1 MLVVFYPFLLIIFPN
16 RHISAPVFAI
26 LLQKRKF
33 FQIIFVSLK
42 IIAIFATANY
52 LPLTMKIDYN
62 IFLVPVV
69 LLSLS
74 SCLKMESDMSLPA
87 SKPRKVGFD
96 IEVTREG
103 ESISPERTATKAVD
117 QSDNML
123 ATMSSDIPFGLI
135 GIDYDTHSLV
145 LDNLSVYSNG
155 DSYSTFLE
163 SHTWDRIKDDNI
175 SFSAYYPYVHNV
187 SYEDDLRYY
196 NIPYTVEET
205 NAGPLVSKTVEMAVA
220 QMNMIPLEFQHIT
233 NDIGFCVCDVTP
245 QPELQGLI
253 HLRRLIAH
261 KVASA
266 GVFVNDVT
274 LSQGIWHRQGYYRD
288 VVVFEGD
295 AKVGVGSENE
305 KFVGYSTLEDRL
317 ANSHRFYSIPDEIL
331 MGRQYVEV
339 VFDVDGFDL
348 NGFHYAPLKNQTLR
362 YMIYGLLPD
371 NVFVY
376 GRQYTFHIG
385 LDLSS
390 LYTEITFSPS
400 VSGWETKIYENN
412 DNF

>member
-1 MLVVFYPFLLIIFPN
+1 
-16 RHISAPVFAI
+16 
-26 LLQKRKF
+26 
-33 FQIIFVSLK
+33 
-42 IIAIFATANY
+42 
-52 LPLTMKIDYN
+52 MKTNIN
-62 IFLVPVV
+62 IFLVPLALV
-69 LLSLS
+69 SLS
-74 SCLKMESDMSLPA
+74 SCLKMENDMSLPA
-87 SKPRKVGFD
+87 SKPQKVGFD

-103 ESISPERTATKAVD
+103 ESISPERTATKSGPATKAVD
-117 QSDNML
+117 QNDNMI
-123 ATMSSDIPFGLI
+123 ATMSSDLPFGLV
-135 GIDYDTHSLV
+135 GIDYQTNSLV
-145 LDNLSVYSNG
+145 LDNVSVYSNG
-155 DSYSTFLE
+155 DSYSTFFE
-163 SHTWDRIKDDNI
+163 SYTWDKIKDNNI

-187 SYEDDLRYY
+187 TYEDDLQAY

-205 NAGPLVSKTVEMAVA
+205 DACPLVSKTVEMAVN
-220 QMNMIPLEFQHIT
+220 QLNMIPLEFQHIT

-245 QPELQGLI
+245 SPELQGLV
-253 HLRRLIAH
+253 HLRRLVAH

-274 LSQGIWHRQGYYRD
+274 LSQGIWHRQGYYRN

-305 KFVGYSTLEDRL
+305 KFVGYDSLVDRL
-317 ANSHRFYSIPDEIL
+317 AESHRFYSIPDEIL

-339 VFDVDGFDL
+339 VFDVEGFNL
-348 NGFHYAPLKNQTLR
+348 NGFYYEPLKNQTLR

-385 LDLSS
+385 IDLSS
-390 LYTEITFSPS
+390 IYTEITFSPS